1 MPDWLASGFS
11 PVGLLVVVLQQI
23 PGIVWALRPPKLDPF
38 AKNSGT
44 WLVEILEKTFGV
56 ATLVLV
62 VVVLASG
69 PVPPVFR
76 TLFRAGAFLVLAAYY
91 VLYIQYYRGITA
103 WPVLLGMSAFPP
115 SSFVLIALSQ
125 GNVLAIITG
134 VVFGIVHVALTYN
147 NLGPGAKQDSQ
158 QTARISRER
167 DSSGSANTRIK
178 LGAQESQWTQGKT
191 EARSYCAG
199 R

>member
-23 PGIVWALRPPKLDPF
+23 PGIVWALHPPKLDPF

-44 WLVEILEKTFGV
+44 WFVEILEKTFGV

-62 VVVLASG
+62 VVVLAGG
-69 PVPPVFR
+69 PVPPVVR
-76 TLFRAGAFLVLAAYY
+76 TLCRAGAFLVLAAYY
-91 VLYIQYYRGITA
+91 VFYIQYYRGTTA

-125 GNVLAIITG
+125 GNVPAIITG
-134 VVFGIVHVALTYN
+134 VVFGIVHVGLTCN
-147 NLGPGAKQDSQ
+147 NLGPGARQDSQ
-158 QTARISRER
+158 QTARVS
-167 DSSGSANTRIK
+167 
-178 LGAQESQWTQGKT
+178 
-191 EARSYCAG
+191 
-199 R
+199 

>member
-11 PVGLLVVVLQQI
+11 PVGLLVVVLQQL

-44 WLVEILEKTFGV
+44 WLVEISEKTFGV

-62 VVVLASG
+62 VVVLASA

-76 TLFRAGAFLVLAAYY
+76 MLFRAGAFLVLAAYY
-91 VLYIQYYRGITA
+91 VFYIQYYRGITV

-125 GNVLAIITG
+125 GNALAIITG
-134 VVFGIVHVALTYN
+134 VVFGIVHVGLTFS
-147 NLGPGAKQDSQ
+147 NLGPKASRILSGPRGYHESGRTDNSDSG
-158 QTARISRER
+158 RSDSRPT
-167 DSSGSANTRIK
+167 N
-178 LGAQESQWTQGKT
+178 LKT
-191 EARSYCAG
+191 G
-199 R
+199 RTL

>member
-11 PVGLLVVVLQQI
+11 PLGLLVVVLQQI

-69 PVPPVFR
+69 PMPPLFR
-76 TLFRAGAFLVLAAYY
+76 TLFRSGAFLVLAAYY
-91 VLYIQYYRGITA
+91 LFYIQYYRGLTT
-103 WPVLLGMSAFPP
+103 WPVLLGMAAFPP
-115 SSFVLIALSQ
+115 ALFVLTALSQ
-125 GNVLAIITG
+125 GNWLAIITG
-134 VVFGIVHVALTYN
+134 VVFGTVHVGLTYN
-147 NLGPGAKQDSQ
+147 NLGPGA
-158 QTARISRER
+158 ER
-167 DSSGSANTRIK
+167 STRT
-178 LGAQESQWTQGKT
+178 GETRG
-191 EARSYCAG
+191 RS
-199 R
+199 